1 MRHHRVAP
9 GEVVALRATD
19 PAPGRFHRPGPP
31 LERDRHHGIEAVEL
45 PEQVGPG
52 VPRRGQERVQDH
64 GLAVETEVTALRLEL
79 RKREPPVHTAP
90 RRAVPHRAR
99 TVDQF
104 GEKPRGFGWPQHL
117 DRRVLRYERT
127 ARVHRRAKAGGG
139 GLDLGP
145 QVGGRAPSA
154 ALPPLH
160 EPGGSSRCWPVGDR
174 PETGIVRPDQVGLEL
189 LHPPGQKRTP
199 LPLRDRYDAGALV
212 VRGLGRGRATE
223 HIEVEACVGVQTRE
237 EPLPAAQHAVDLF
250 GRTPIHHR
258 GLQPA
263 GRDQLARAGQAGAAV
278 LEPAPVGQLLG
289 QRAGRL
295 VVPELS
301 GDPHRP
307 LRITRCHGSSAH
319 LPGSKRDG

>member
-1 MRHHRVAP
+1 MP
-9 GEVVALRATD
+9 S
-19 PAPGRFHRPGPP
+19 
-31 LERDRHHGIEAVEL
+31 
-45 PEQVGPG
+45 
-52 VPRRGQERVQDH
+52 
-64 GLAVETEVTALRLEL
+64 LRLEL
-79 RKREPPVHTAP
+79 REGEPPVHTAP

-99 TVDQF
+99 TVDQL
-104 GEKPRGFGWPQHL
+104 GEEPRGFGGLEHL
-117 DRRVLRYERT
+117 DRRVLLHERP

-139 GLDLGP
+139 RLDLGP

-174 PETGIVRPDQVGLEL
+174 PEPGIVRPDQVGLEP
-189 LHPPGQKRTP
+189 LHAAREKRAALT
-199 LPLRDRYDAGALV
+199 LRDRYDAGTLV
-212 VRGLGRGRATE
+212 VRGLGRGRAPE
-223 HIEVEACVGVQTRE
+223 HIEVEACVGVQPRE
-237 EPLPAAQHAVDLF
+237 QPLPAAQHAVDLF
-250 GRTPIHHR
+250 GRTPIDYR

-263 GRDQLARAGQAGAAV
+263 GRDQLARAGQAGTAV

-295 VVPELS
+295 VVPELR